1 MKAIILAAGEG
12 TRLSP
17 LTNTTPKPLLKICGK
32 SIIEYTLES
41 LHSYVDEFIIITK
54 YKNEL
59 FPEKLWNNYK
69 KSKITYII
77 QWADKWTGGALFWV
91 KLQWDFLV
99 INGDSIFD
107 KKDLE
112 TLIKDKH
119 YGALVQEVENPEI
132 YWVFKQDS
140 EGFAEEIIEKP
151 ETFVWNLANLWVYKF
166 NEKLLKDIKKIPLSK
181 RGEYEITDAIN
192 LFCRDEKFK
201 LHAVKKYFVDI
212 GYPWDILKANSF
224 FLNQIKKSKL
234 NGEVEKGVH
243 IHGNVILEKWAI
255 IKSGTYI
262 EGNVYI
268 ESGAIIGPNAYIR
281 GNTVIGK
288 DSKVG
293 FSVEL
298 KNSSIGE
305 WSAIPHLSYIGDSV
319 IGNHVNLWGGTK
331 VANLRHDNKNIKVMV
346 KDKLID
352 SGLRKLWAIIGDGVK
367 TGINTMIYPGRIIE
381 TNGTTIPGEIIK

>member
-12 TRLSP
+12 TRLKP
-17 LTNTTPKPLLKICGK
+17 LTNTTPKPLLKICWK

-41 LHSYVDEFIIITK
+41 LHTYVDEFIIVTK
-54 YKNEL
+54 YKSEL
-59 FPEKLWNNYK
+59 FPEKLWTHYK
-69 KSKITYII
+69 KSKITYVI
-77 QWADKWTGGALFWV
+77 QWADKGTGGALFWI
-91 KLQWDFLV
+91 KLEWDFLV

-107 KKDLE
+107 TKDLE

-132 YWVFKQDS
+132 YGVFKQNSD
-140 EGFAEEIIEKP
+140 GFATEIIEKP
-151 ETFVWNLANLWVYKF
+151 DTFVGNLANLWVYKF

-192 LFCRDEKFK
+192 LFCKEEKFK
-201 LHAVKKYFVDI
+201 LYAVKKYFIDI

-234 NGEVEKGVH
+234 KGEVEKGVY

-268 ESGAIIGPNAYIR
+268 ESGAIVGPNAYIR

-288 DSKVG
+288 GSKVG
-293 FSVEL
+293 FSVEV
-298 KNSSIGE
+298 KNSSIWE

-346 KDKLID
+346 KEKLID
-352 SGLRKLWAIIGDGVK
+352 SWLRKLWAIIGDGVK

-381 TNGTTIPGEIIK
+381 TNETTTPGEIVK